1 MLPVVGLVDNEK
13 SIGISKNCWLAPQKA
28 EGWSTGVP
36 LYPAE
41 TFATEEVGFFGLKLL
56 QLAREL
62 NQQAV
67 RQNTSPTLEK
77 DCFIILCKICARR

>member
-1 MLPVVGLVDNEK
+1 VLPVVGLVDNEK

-41 TFATEEVGFFGLKLL
+41 TFATEEVGFL
-56 QLAREL
+56 
-62 NQQAV
+62 V
-67 RQNTSPTLEK
+67 
-77 DCFIILCKICARR
+77 